1 MKEDYGQL
9 GGFDGGVRPFR
20 LPFGGQSVSRAAAAR
35 RAPQPSYMILG
46 GDDGRDFH
54 ARLPSDESA
63 HMAKGV
69 GGGRRGKEGIRTLV
83 VPKSGNGMM

>member
-9 GGFDGGVRPFR
+9 GGFDGVRPFR
-20 LPFGGQSVSRAAAAR
+20 LPFGGQSVSQSGGGG
-35 RAPQPSYMILG
+35 PQPSYMILG

-63 HMAKGV
+63 HGERS
-69 GGGRRGKEGIRTLV
+69 GRQRRRKEGER
-83 VPKSGNGMM
+83 GH